1 MHLVGHGDGQTHP
14 RRRRAEDVVPKA
26 AVDVAYQHA
35 KENTRT
41 ARAAHGQA
49 LAKVMLH
56 LPTDGHQIY
65 KQYVEH
71 ELFKRFVG
79 GLVYAI
85 TNSRR

>member
-1 MHLVGHGDGQTHP
+1 
-14 RRRRAEDVVPKA
+14 
-26 AVDVAYQHA
+26 
-35 KENTRT
+35 
-41 ARAAHGQA
+41 
-49 LAKVMLH
+49 MLH

>member
-14 RRRRAEDVVPKA
+14 RRRRAEGRRPRGLPA
-26 AVDVAYQHA
+26 CEGEYPHS
-35 KENTRT
+35 
-41 ARAAHGQA
+41 ARRAHGQA